1 MKVLFTF
8 LVSILFL
15 SGLQA
20 QNSNFKTSPD
30 GLKYK
35 ILKEGKGRKIVK
47 GDIVEMD
54 MSYKTE
60 KDSLLFSSSDFK
72 QPISIVVD
80 KRVFKGDI
88 IDGLLLLSVGDSA
101 QFLLDADSLFTR
113 TFQAALPDYIRK
125 GSMLNFVVKINSAVT
140 AEEMASKTQ
149 SLEKDQIGKQDAEIQ
164 AYIKAN
170 KLSPLKTSSGLYYI
184 VTKNG
189 TGALPKQGQKLTV
202 HYTGKLLNGTKFDS
216 SVDRNDPFKFELGGG
231 VIKGWNEGFAL
242 FNKGTKATLII
253 PYQLGY
259 GAQGAGADIKPYS
272 PLLFDVELIDF
283 N

>member
-216 SVDRNDPFKFELGGG
+216 SIDRNDPFKFELGGG

>member
-35 ILKEGKGRKIVK
+35 ILKEGKGRKIIK